1 MTFLSCQFK
10 RAISAYNG
18 IFLAQIVIITVVP
31 YRNPGGP
38 AGSYPDEKEGIVEK
52 VAIIEGDSEDVA
64 VLRACI
70 RMLFPE
76 CEVQILP
83 RRHEGFGDALSY
95 TEPARV
101 EN

>member
-1 MTFLSCQFK
+1 M
-10 RAISAYNG
+10 
-18 IFLAQIVIITVVP
+18 VIIVVVP
-31 YRNPGGP
+31 ERKPGGL
-38 AGSYPDEKEGIVEK
+38 AGSYPDEKEFIVEK
-52 VAIIEGDSEDVA
+52 VAIIKGDFEDVA
-64 VLRACI
+64 ILRACI